1 MKKIFL
7 IFLLMPLL
15 NNCGP
20 HSAAIGPGLTLV
32 NSGSILQSSVS
43 YAGSL
48 QMNKLKDDYV
58 KELNELNVEKICPTV
73 HSTELNK
80 IFFETIDHMD
90 CYFDPMSIHR

>member
-32 NSGSILQSSVS
+32 NSGSILQASVS

-48 QMNKLKDDYV
+48 SMNKLKEDYT
-58 KELNELNVEKICPTV
+58 NELNVNKICPTI
-73 HSTELNK
+73 HSTELNE
-80 IFFETIDHMD
+80 IFFETIEHMD
-90 CYFDPMSIHR
+90 CQFDPMSIYR

>member
-1 MKKIFL
+1 
-7 IFLLMPLL
+7 MPLL

-32 NSGSILQSSVS
+32 NSGSILQASAS
-43 YAGSL
+43 YASSL
-48 QMNKLKDDYV
+48 SVKKIKDDYV
-58 KELNELNVEKICPTV
+58 NELNVEKICPTV

-90 CYFDPMSIHR
+90 CQFDPMSIYR

>member
-32 NSGSILQSSVS
+32 NSGSILQASVS

-48 QMNKLKDDYV
+48 SMNKLKEDYS
-58 KELNELNVEKICPTV
+58 NELNVEKICPTV
-73 HSTELNK
+73 HSSELNK